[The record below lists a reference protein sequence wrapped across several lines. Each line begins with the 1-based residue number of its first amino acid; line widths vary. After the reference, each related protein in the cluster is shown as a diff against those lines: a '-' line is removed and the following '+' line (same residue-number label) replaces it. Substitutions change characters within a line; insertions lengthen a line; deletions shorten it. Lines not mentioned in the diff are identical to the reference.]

1 MKKKKYYIAQL
12 GAFLAS
18 HKMTMSGTELAD
30 NLNRNGLLTS
40 YDTEYKG
47 GRGKYKLISVTWH
60 WLNDE
65 LDLPDEA
72 KKVADAFVKDDG
84 TYAYEE

>member
-30 NLNRNGLLTS
+30 NLNRNGLSTS
-40 YDTEYKG
+40 YGTEYQG
-47 GRGKYKLISVTWH
+47 GRGTYKLIRETWH
-60 WLNDE
+60 WLNE
-65 LDLPDEA
+65 QDLPDEA